1 MLNVELLGAP
11 VEGGF
16 AAMMEGGMRDLRRS
30 TRIGDI
36 LVEQRIISRA
46 QLLEALD
53 LQQARSLLSASPES
67 SNEIG
72 EILIELGFVSRA
84 QLKQNLA
91 RQSRLRKTTLA
102 FTLVAPLFTMA
113 CGGGGGANANAAPA
127 KPVSSTPSSVLLVT
141 SSKASAASTPGETG
155 SSSATSSGG
164 NAENVTGESHVS
176 SDPAGNG
183 AIAQSSEAT
192 TSASGALQ
200 PGTPSSA
207 ASSST
212 ISAPPS
218 SSYSSTKTSSCS
230 SSLRSSSSSSLRS
243 SSSAS
248 STSAVSSSL
257 SSRPISSVSSS
268 AVSSEPIDGPV
279 VLYWTAPTR
288 RENGAHLDISQVG
301 GYEVRYKLRSQNQY
315 TYVTI
320 PDGYTDAYY
329 FDYLKGDYEFE
340 IAAFDIN
347 GLYSQFVR
355 INPVE

>member
-1 MLNVELLGAP
+1 
-11 VEGGF
+11 
-16 AAMMEGGMRDLRRS
+16 MRDLRRS

-91 RQSRLRKTTLA
+91 RQNRLRKTTLA

-113 CGGGGGANANAAPA
+113 CGGGGGANASAAPS
-127 KPVSSTPSSVLLVT
+127 KPASSTSSSALLVT
-141 SSKASAASTPGETG
+141 SSKASAASTPGDTG
-155 SSSATSSGG
+155 SSSATGSGG
-164 NAENVTGESHVS
+164 NAGNVTGESHVS

-218 SSYSSTKTSSCS
+218 SSYSSTKTSSSS
-230 SSLRSSSSSSLRS
+230 SSLRSSSSSLRS

>member
-1 MLNVELLGAP
+1 MGDV
-11 VEGGF
+11 
-16 AAMMEGGMRDLRRS
+16 RRS

-36 LVEQRIISRA
+36 LVERGIISRS

-72 EILIELGFVSRA
+72 EILIELGFVSRV

-91 RQSRLRKTTLA
+91 RQNRLRKTTLA

-113 CGGGGGANANAAPA
+113 CGGGGGGANANAAPT
-127 KPVSSTPSSVLLVT
+127 KPASTSSSALLVT
-141 SSKASAASTPGETG
+141 SSKASAASSPGETG

-164 NAENVTGESHVS
+164 NAGTVTGESQVS
-176 SDPAGNG
+176 SLPAGNG
-183 AIAQSSEAT
+183 AVAQSSEAT
-192 TSASGALQ
+192 TSASGAPQ
-200 PGTPSSA
+200 PGTPSSV

-218 SSYSSTKTSSCS
+218 SSYSSAKT
-230 SSLRSSSSSSLRS
+230 SSSSLRS
-243 SSSAS
+243 SSSVS
-248 STSAVSSSL
+248 STSVVSSSL

-279 VLYWTAPTR
+279 VLYWTAPSR